1 MAEKVP
7 RFYIQSIPVYGD
19 LILAPMDGITDLPYR
34 SLCRRF
40 GSALSYTSFV
50 SAIEILQGQEKAW
63 RELEFLP
70 EERPLVMQLFDNNV
84 ERLLL
89 ATREVSRLHP
99 DIIDINMG
107 CSDRRVS
114 GRGAGAGLLKEP
126 EKISEIIAT
135 LSAEFEFPITAKI
148 RLGWDHASLNYLE
161 VAQRIEEN
169 GGALIAV
176 HARTRQQAYGGT
188 ADWDAI
194 AEIKQAVTIPVIGNG
209 DVLSTSDLD
218 RMFEHTNCDG
228 IMIGRSA
235 IGNPWIFQRR
245 ARDQVTVE
253 EVLEAISMHLEAMLN
268 FYGPERG
275 LVLFRKHL
283 KRYLLPMQL
292 NASTLREL
300 LTCSQP
306 DSFLEKMSEV
316 GLPLPRIGVSP
327 ARSLSRLPGMA
338 NG

>member
-1 MAEKVP
+1 MPEKVP
-7 RFYIQSIPVYGD
+7 RFFIENIPVYGD

-50 SAIEILQGQEKAW
+50 SAIEILQGQKRAW

-70 EERPLVMQLFDNNV
+70 EERPVVMQLFDNNV
-84 ERLLL
+84 ERLLQ
-89 ATREVSRLHP
+89 AAREVSRLHP

-126 EKISEIIAT
+126 EKISEIIAA
-135 LSAEFEFPITAKI
+135 LSTEFEFPITAKI

-176 HARTRQQAYGGT
+176 HARTRQQAYSGT

-194 AEIKQAVTIPVIGNG
+194 AEIKEAVTIPVIGNG
-209 DVLSTSDLD
+209 DVLSTRDLD
-218 RMFEHTNCDG
+218 RMLEHTDCDG

-245 ARDQVTVE
+245 ERDEVTVE
-253 EVLEAISMHLEAMLN
+253 EVLEVISMHLDAMLN
-268 FYGPERG
+268 LYGPDLG
-275 LVLFRKHL
+275 LILFRKHL

-292 NASTLREL
+292 HASTLREL
-300 LTCSQP
+300 LTCNQV
-306 DSFLEKMSEV
+306 DTFLEKMSEV
-316 GLPLPRIGVSP
+316 GLPLASIGISP
-327 ARSLSRLPGMA
+327 A
-338 NG
+338 